1 MRKQPRFSVTT
12 TYSDNQ
18 PPGYFT
24 GTLAAVSKWVGK
36 QQNVADAQIAPVAA
50 VSAQ

>member
-1 MRKQPRFSVTT
+1 MKQPRFSVTT
-12 TYSDNQ
+12 TYTDDQ

-24 GTLAAVSKWVGK
+24 GTWKAVAKWVGT